1 MKYFLLFLLISIS
14 SYSQIS
20 VNRIDEENLRQGYYT
35 SCAPKIKA
43 VELNIFKEKSEVQI
57 GSEANFSLEI
67 RALHS
72 VKKITVLLNF
82 SKKYKKDDKTKE
94 IKIDNIDSGK
104 VEVIPISTL
113 LSERSFQSIR
123 IEVKGKF
130 RNPITKTDV
139 DFNTGEDVGMIY
151 NELTNSFNIETSVE
165 AMTKAYRIWNL
176 VPEDTLLARGYN
188 LSINNFSPD
197 TSFRQAEPVEPKT
210 KRRKSL
216 NHDALFTELS
226 SDSDTLDN
234 LQLNKTNNTES
245 QVCVNVQ
252 GTIYYQDY
260 SGQILPLPNL
270 TVEIWEDDTFWDD
283 FLTSTTTDQ
292 NGHFSI
298 NLCDDDGLFDS
309 HLELYAIFATINSRV
324 GVLNYT
330 QPGGPNGFNPFSW
343 STWIVETGGGTV
355 NYGNLYIM
363 GNNLNRQ
370 GAKIFDNMQKAW
382 SASVARGF
390 NPSYTPTVYPFDC
403 AGTSF
408 YAFSGWTNP
417 FAGCDLSTW
426 GTGLGAIYLESEEW
440 LNGNEDV
447 SYHEYGHALMHRAY
461 SNAWYPNTDG
471 GDHEIFPQPAGFAWS
486 EGWATFYTQVVNND
500 GNYNGWANLENKNY
514 IPYSSI
520 TGEVSEWR
528 VAQAMVDLYDTNVDG
543 NDYGSIAYNKFIS
556 TMQSNNSGSLT
567 QFWGQ
572 LRNILTAWEKY
583 YGSMSLIYNTIPVS
597 QDPYPVLSV
606 SISGPTYL
614 SVAQSGTWTTTASGG
629 TPPYHYQWSYYYP
642 CDEPYL
648 MKMPLPLAPPCG
660 YWWNVGSDSYQLTR
674 SDSKSFELKCKVTD
688 AVNSTATSNILFI
701 TVGGSLAKI
710 ADTPLSYSLEQNH
723 PNPFNPVTTISYQIK
738 EQGLVQLKVYNLLG
752 QEIVTLVNEYQPAGI
767 YEALFDASNLPS
779 GVYIYSIRVNDFVQ
793 NNKMTLLK

>member
-1 MKYFLLFLLISIS
+1 MHPL
-14 SYSQIS
+14 
-20 VNRIDEENLRQGYYT
+20 
-35 SCAPKIKA
+35 
-43 VELNIFKEKSEVQI
+43 
-57 GSEANFSLEI
+57 
-67 RALHS
+67 
-72 VKKITVLLNF
+72 KKVTVLLKF
-82 SKKYKKDDKTKE
+82 SQKYKKDDKTKE

-104 VEVIPISTL
+104 VEVIPIPTI

-151 NELTNSFNIETSVE
+151 NEQTNSFNIETSVE

-188 LSINNFSPD
+188 LSIITFSPD
-197 TSFRQAEPVEPKT
+197 TNFRQAEPVEPKT

-234 LQLNKTNNTES
+234 LQLNKPNNIES

-270 TVEIWEDDTFWDD
+270 TFEIWEDDTFWDD

-343 STWIVETGGGTV
+343 STWIVETGGETV

-390 NPSYTPTVYPFDC
+390 NPSYTPIVYPFDC

-417 FAGCDLSTW
+417 FAGCDLRT
-426 GTGLGAIYLESEEW
+426 
-440 LNGNEDV
+440 
-447 SYHEYGHALMHRAY
+447 
-461 SNAWYPNTDG
+461 
-471 GDHEIFPQPAGFAWS
+471 
-486 EGWATFYTQVVNND
+486 
-500 GNYNGWANLENKNY
+500 
-514 IPYSSI
+514 
-520 TGEVSEWR
+520 
-528 VAQAMVDLYDTNVDG
+528 
-543 NDYGSIAYNKFIS
+543 
-556 TMQSNNSGSLT
+556 
-567 QFWGQ
+567 
-572 LRNILTAWEKY
+572 
-583 YGSMSLIYNTIPVS
+583 
-597 QDPYPVLSV
+597 
-606 SISGPTYL
+606 
-614 SVAQSGTWTTTASGG
+614 
-629 TPPYHYQWSYYYP
+629 
-642 CDEPYL
+642 
-648 MKMPLPLAPPCG
+648 
-660 YWWNVGSDSYQLTR
+660 
-674 SDSKSFELKCKVTD
+674 
-688 AVNSTATSNILFI
+688 
-701 TVGGSLAKI
+701 
-710 ADTPLSYSLEQNH
+710 
-723 PNPFNPVTTISYQIK
+723 
-738 EQGLVQLKVYNLLG
+738 
-752 QEIVTLVNEYQPAGI
+752 
-767 YEALFDASNLPS
+767 
-779 GVYIYSIRVNDFVQ
+779 
-793 NNKMTLLK
+793 